1 MIDLKFVR
9 ANIEAVEK
17 NCLSRNVKLDFKKF
31 AELYDSRSELQ
42 QKIEGMRSERRK
54 KSASKPTPEEIAK
67 IKEAGKILKE
77 AEASFAEKDA
87 QLNEFALKIPNMNH
101 ETTPIGKDESE
112 DVTVRLVG
120 TKPEF
125 QFKPKE
131 HFEVGGVVRMMDL
144 ERGAKASGS
153 RFYYLRDKL
162 AVLERAIMQFS
173 IDRTTAKG
181 FQLVLPP
188 IMVKSDAMF
197 ATGFFPADKNE
208 IYSVNPD
215 DDKLF
220 LVGTSE
226 VPLIY
231 MHSGEVLKAEQLPFK
246 YVAITP
252 CFRRESGS
260 YGKDT
265 RGMFRVHQFYKV
277 EMVVFCRPEDSWKIH
292 DELLAHEESVLQELG
307 LHYRVLNV
315 CSGDLGFP
323 AAKKYDCE
331 AWFPGQAKYREV
343 TSTSNTTDYQSRRAK
358 IRMVNEK
365 GERCLVH
372 TLNGTVASDRPLL
385 AIIENNQTEGGDVK
399 IPECLVKYTGFDIIK
414 NEK

>member
-9 ANIEAVEK
+9 ANLELVEK
-17 NCLSRNVKLDFKKF
+17 NSISRHVTLDFKKF
-31 AELYDSRSELQ
+31 ASLYDERNTLL
-42 QKIEGMRSERRK
+42 QKIEALRSERKK
-54 KSASKPTPEEIAK
+54 KSVSKPTPEEIEK
-67 IKEAGKILKE
+67 IKESGKQLKNFE
-77 AEASFAEKDA
+77 TAFSEIDA
-87 QLNEFALKIPNMNH
+87 LINDFALKIPNINH

-112 DVTVRLVG
+112 DVTLRIVG
-120 TKPEF
+120 KKPDF
-125 QFKPKE
+125 TFKPKE
-131 HFEVGGVVRMMDL
+131 HFQVEAAAKMMDL

-153 RFYYLRDKL
+153 RFYYLKDKL
-162 AVLERAIMQFS
+162 AVLERAIMQFA
-173 IDRTTAKG
+173 IDKTTEKG
-181 FQLVLPP
+181 FKLVLPP
-188 IMVKSDAMF
+188 IMVKQDAMF

-220 LVGTSE
+220 LIGTSE

-231 MHSGEVLKAEQLPFK
+231 MHADEILKSEELPVK

-277 EMVVFCRPEDSWKIH
+277 EMVVFCKPEDSWKIH
-292 DELLAHEESVLQELG
+292 EELLAHEESVLQELG

-331 AWFPGQAKYREV
+331 AWFPGQEKYREV

-365 GERCLVH
+365 GEKCLVH
-372 TLNGTVASDRPLL
+372 SLNGTVTSDRPLL
-385 AIIENNQTEGGDVK
+385 AIIENNQTECGDII
-399 IPECLVKYTGFDIIK
+399 IPKCLVKYTGFDIIK

>member
-9 ANIEAVEK
+9 NNIEAVEK
-17 NCLSRNVKLDFKKF
+17 NCISRNVKIDFKAF
-31 AELYDSRSELQ
+31 AELYDSRYELQ
-42 QKIEGMRSERRK
+42 QKIEAMRAERRK

-67 IKEAGKILKE
+67 IKEAGKLLKE
-77 AEASFAEKDA
+77 MEASFAEKDA
-87 QLNEFALKIPNMNH
+87 QLNALSLQIPNLNH
-101 ETTPIGKDESE
+101 ETTPIGKDETE
-112 DVTVRLVG
+112 DVVVRHVG

-125 QFKPKE
+125 SFKPKE
-131 HFEVGGVVRMMDL
+131 HFEVASVAPMMDL

-153 RFYYLRDKL
+153 RFYYLKGEL
-162 AVLERAIMQFS
+162 AILERAIMQFAL
-173 IDRTTAKG
+173 DRTVAKG

-188 IMVKSDAMF
+188 IMVKEDAMF

-208 IYSVNPD
+208 IYTVNPD

-220 LVGTSE
+220 LIGTSE

-231 MHSGEVLKAEQLPFK
+231 MHSGEMLKAENLPLK

-265 RGMFRVHQFYKV
+265 RGMFRVHQFYKA
-277 EMVVFCRPEDSWKIH
+277 EMVVFCRPEDSWKLH
-292 DELLAHEESVLQELG
+292 DELLAHEESILQELG
-307 LHYRVLNV
+307 MHYRVLNV

-331 AWFPGQAKYREV
+331 AWFAGQGKYREV
-343 TSTSNTTDYQSRRAK
+343 TSTSNTTDYQARRAK
-358 IRMVNEK
+358 IRVAMPDGTK
-365 GERCLVH
+365 CLAH
-372 TLNGTVASDRPLL
+372 TLNGTVSSDRPLL
-385 AIIENNQTEGGDVK
+385 AIIENNQTENGDVK
-399 IPECLVKYTGFDIIK
+399 IPQCLVKYTGFDMIRRIR
-414 NEK
+414 